1 MASLTMTASFLTV
14 ARPSS
19 ADRRKFA
26 PAKTT
31 VCSQKVVMPTTSN
44 IEEPKEKESNT
55 RRGIMLAAA
64 AAIWAAG
71 SVPEMAAVAE
81 EPRRGTPEAKKKY
94 FPVCVTMPTARIC
107 YK

>member
-1 MASLTMTASFLTV
+1 MASLTMTASFLAV

-19 ADRRKFA
+19 VDRLKSA
-26 PAKTT
+26 WAKTT
-31 VCSQKVVMPTTSN
+31 ICSQKAVMPTSN

-71 SVPEMAAVAE
+71 SATEMAAAVE
-81 EPRRGTPEAKKKY
+81 EPKRGTPEAKKKY

-107 YK
+107 HK